1 MVPMQ
6 RGLAAEYFVD
16 PNIFEQESKQIF
28 CREWLC
34 LCRASQLP
42 ANHCFQTYHVER
54 VSVLVVRGESGLKAF
69 HNVCRHRG
77 AQLCPDEAGE
87 LQNGCIQ
94 CPYHAWTY
102 DSDGRL
108 VSAPNMQS
116 EPGFTA
122 DEFGLVEIGCVE
134 WNGFVLIN
142 FSADRSDFHQQYQPI
157 QRHFD
162 AWRLSEL
169 RVGSELTYTVQAN
182 WKLLFQNF
190 SECYH
195 CPTVHPKLAQL
206 TPYKSATN
214 DLLQGPFLGGPML
227 LVDNAETMSTDGRFV
242 GPLLPGVTESR
253 QRQVAYYTVFPT
265 MFISP
270 HPDYVMVHRLYR
282 EAPGTTRVVCE
293 FLFDPAALS
302 AGQIEL
308 ERATEFWDAVN
319 RQDWHVCELVQRGAT
334 AQGIPP
340 GPYGPLETVLPQ
352 FDEHYLKS
360 MS

>member
-1 MVPMQ
+1 MQ
-6 RGLAAEYFVD
+6 RGLPAKYFVD
-16 PNIFEQESKQIF
+16 PDIFAQESQQIF

-34 LCRASQLP
+34 LGRSHQLP
-42 ANHCFQTYHVER
+42 AKNRYQTYDIEQ
-54 VSVLVVRGESGLKAF
+54 VSVLVVRGTAGLRAF

-87 LQNGCIQ
+87 LLNGCVQ
-94 CPYHAWTY
+94 CPYHGWTY
-102 DSDGRL
+102 NGDGKL
-108 VSAPNMQS
+108 LSAPNMQR
-116 EPGFTA
+116 EPGFAA

-142 FSADRSDFHQQYQPI
+142 FASDASDFDQRYQTVA
-157 QRHFD
+157 QHFD
-162 AWRLSEL
+162 PWQLSSL
-169 RVGSELTYTVQAN
+169 QVGGELTYTVQAN

-214 DLLQGPFLGGPML
+214 DLLEGPFLGGPMVL
-227 LVDNAETMSTDGRFV
+227 AEDAETMSTDGKLV
-242 GPLLPGVTESR
+242 GPRLPGVTAER
-253 QRQVAYYTVFPT
+253 QRQVGYYTIFPT

-282 EAPGTTRVVCE
+282 EAPGRTKVRCE
-293 FLFDPAALS
+293 FLFDPDAVAN
-302 AGQIEL
+302 GRVEL
-308 ERATEFWDAVN
+308 QRCVEFWDNVN
-319 RQDWHVCELVQRGAT
+319 RQDWHVCELVQRSAT
-334 AQGIPP
+334 APGIPP
-340 GPYGPLETVLPQ
+340 GPYGPLETVLPK

-360 MS
+360 MP